1 MIVKILIS
9 ILACCCFVSCIDQ
22 KLYLRNV
29 QNPGALDIDGV
40 FVSETNKEDAKEYV
54 CSVILLY
61 RNSVMLHGLVF
72 KSDLKNNFEG
82 TIDRFANLM
91 QDSKTGFGVYDISND
106 EIYME
111 FWEPSSGGPLKTVIN
126 KARIIDKRNFRITY
140 SKSNYGGRERTV
152 DELYKFYP
160 LKHKPDSTNRFIRIK
175 K

>member
-1 MIVKILIS
+1 MVKILIP
-9 ILACCCFVSCIDQ
+9 ILAYFCFVSCIDQ

-29 QNPGALDIDGV
+29 QSPGALDIDGV
-40 FVSETNKEDAKEYV
+40 YLSETNKEDPREYA

-61 RNSVMLHGLVF
+61 RNSVMLRGLVF

-91 QDSKTGFGVYDISND
+91 QDSKTGFGVYDISKD
-106 EIYME
+106 EVYME
-111 FWEPSSGGPLKTVIN
+111 FWSPSSGGPLKTTIN
-126 KARIIDKRNFRITY
+126 KGKIVDNKSFTITY
-140 SKSNYGGRERTV
+140 MKSNYGSPERSV
-152 DELYKFYP
+152 DAHYKFYP

>member
-1 MIVKILIS
+1 MRVKILIP
-9 ILACCCFVSCIDQ
+9 ILACCCCVSCIDQ

-29 QNPGALDIDGV
+29 KDPEALDIDGV
-40 FVSETNKEDAKEYV
+40 YLSETNKEDSREVA

-61 RNSVMLHGLVF
+61 RNSVMLRGLVF

-91 QDSKTGFGVYDISND
+91 QDSKTGFGVYDISNG

-111 FWEPSSGGPLKTVIN
+111 FWSPSSGGPLKTVIN
-126 KARIIDKRNFRITY
+126 KARIMNKKKFRIAY
-140 SKSNYGGRERTV
+140 MKSNYGDAERSIDV
-152 DELYKFYP
+152 VYKFYP